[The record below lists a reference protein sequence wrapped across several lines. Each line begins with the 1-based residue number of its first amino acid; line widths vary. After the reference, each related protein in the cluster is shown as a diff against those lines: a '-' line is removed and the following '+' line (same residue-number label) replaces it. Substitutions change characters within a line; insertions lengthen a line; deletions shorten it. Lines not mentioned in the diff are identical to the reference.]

1 MERRELERSAARIT
15 YLRGLL
21 AVPFGG
27 LLLAS
32 AAGNRE
38 WGPYR
43 NGGVFIATVLV
54 LAGLAWAIW
63 RWYDE
68 HYGSVRLTQ
77 GNQARLTAVSFTCF
91 GIGLS
96 LGAFLDAKLDWSI
109 SPSIVL
115 FSLAM
120 LVWFATCVG
129 LRPDSI
135 AVWVVLL
142 AVGLL
147 PVWDVADPTS
157 VAWVPIGVAVVVA
170 GLLDHLALQRRYGTA
185 HA

>member
-1 MERRELERSAARIT
+1 MDRRELERSAARMT

-32 AAGNRE
+32 AAGNLE

-43 NGGVFIATVLV
+43 SGAFFVATVVV
-54 LAGLAWAIW
+54 LGAAWWALW
-63 RWYDE
+63 RWYEDR
-68 HYGSVRLTQ
+68 YGRVHLLK
-77 GNQARLTAVSFTCF
+77 GEQARLTATSLACF
-91 GIGLS
+91 GVGLS
-96 LGAFLDAKLDWSI
+96 GGAFLDAHLGWPI

-135 AVWVVLL
+135 AVWAVLL
-142 AVGLL
+142 AVGLV

-157 VAWVPIGVAVVVA
+157 AAWVPIGVAVVVA
-170 GLLDHLALQRRYGTA
+170 GVLDHLALQRRFGPA

>member
-1 MERRELERSAARIT
+1 MERRELERSAARMT

-32 AAGNRE
+32 AAGNLE

-43 NGGVFIATVLV
+43 SGAVFVATVVV
-54 LAGLAWAIW
+54 LGALALAIW
-63 RWYDE
+63 RWYE
-68 HYGSVRLTQ
+68 QHYGTVHLTN
-77 GNQARLTAVSFTCF
+77 GAQARLTAVSFTCF
-91 GIGLS
+91 GVGLS

-109 SPSIVL
+109 NPSIVL

-135 AVWVVLL
+135 AVWAVLL

-147 PVWDVADPTS
+147 PVWHVDDPTAA
-157 VAWVPIGVAVVVA
+157 AWVPIGIAVVVA